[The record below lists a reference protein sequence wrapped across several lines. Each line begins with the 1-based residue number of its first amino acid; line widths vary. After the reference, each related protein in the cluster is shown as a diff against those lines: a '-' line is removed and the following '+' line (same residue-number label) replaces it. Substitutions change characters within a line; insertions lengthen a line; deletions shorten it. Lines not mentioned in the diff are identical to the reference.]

1 MQVGGHFFDL
11 VSFSNSMIFF
21 SKKTKIET
29 SGIGTLGDA
38 NILTLPLQRLA
49 KYPFLLD
56 QIIKNTSDTCS
67 SLVDLEESYR
77 KSNEFQQTINN
88 AIDEEINRVKFD
100 WLQAHVDCRTLAEVD
115 LLICFCR
122 TIRERERNV
131 FLDDYF

>member
-56 QIIKNTSDTCS
+56 QVNNIRK
-67 SLVDLEESYR
+67 R
-77 KSNEFQQTINN
+77 KS
-88 AIDEEINRVKFD
+88 K
-100 WLQAHVDCRTLAEVD
+100 
-115 LLICFCR
+115 
-122 TIRERERNV
+122 
-131 FLDDYF
+131 